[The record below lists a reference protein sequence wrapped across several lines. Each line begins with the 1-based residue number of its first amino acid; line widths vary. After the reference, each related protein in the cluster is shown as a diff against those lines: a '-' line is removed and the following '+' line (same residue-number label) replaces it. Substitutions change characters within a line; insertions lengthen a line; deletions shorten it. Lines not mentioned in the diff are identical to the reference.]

1 MVNKTEIFFK
11 GWYSNYCNIQ
21 AGVVCAIRRGEEPVE
36 SIPVPDTP
44 TPDVQC
50 QNADMSGENLQ
61 WYSFDHRL
69 DDTVTTKKCFALV
82 NDRQMSLQS
91 AEDFC
96 KTLGPQGYPGSLISI
111 HHHDDMYKL
120 LQVARQIRDA
130 EYWIGLRRGFEKSKF
145 SRKSRKLRGNFEES
159 MFRRI
164 EIFEESMFSTN
175 RYFRDPMFNRLLS
188 KPL

>member
-1 MVNKTEIFFK
+1 M
-11 GWYSNYCNIQ
+11 
-21 AGVVCAIRRGEEPVE
+21 
-36 SIPVPDTP
+36 PDTP
-44 TPDVQC
+44 TPDIQC

-96 KTLGPQGYPGSLISI
+96 KTLGPQGYPGTLISI

-130 EYWIGLRRGFEKSKF
+130 EYWIGLRWGFEKSIF
-145 SRKSRKLRGNFEES
+145 SKNRC
-159 MFRRI
+159 FRRI
-164 EIFEESMFSTN
+164 EIFEESMFSTSRN
-175 RYFRDPMFNRLLS
+175 FRRIVSFEIQCSIDC
-188 KPL
+188 

>member
-1 MVNKTEIFFK
+1 M
-11 GWYSNYCNIQ
+11 
-21 AGVVCAIRRGEEPVE
+21 
-36 SIPVPDTP
+36 PDTP
-44 TPDVQC
+44 TPDIQC

-130 EYWIGLRRGFEKSKF
+130 EYWIGLRRGF
-145 SRKSRKLRGNFEES
+145 RK
-159 MFRRI
+159 I
-164 EIFEESMFSTN
+164 YIFEESMFSAN
-175 RYFRDPMFNRLLS
+175 QSFRRFDDF
-188 KPL
+188 

>member
-1 MVNKTEIFFK
+1 MK

-21 AGVVCAIRRGEEPVE
+21 AGVVCAIRRGEEPID
-36 SIPVPDTP
+36 SIPPPDTP
-44 TPDVQC
+44 TPDIQC

-82 NDRQMSLQS
+82 NDRQMSVQS
-91 AEDFC
+91 SEDFC

-130 EYWIGLRRGFEKSKF
+130 EYWIGLRRGCAKSIF
-145 SRKSRKLRGNFEES
+145 SREPY
-159 MFRRI
+159 FRRI
-164 EIFEESMFSTN
+164 HAFGSFFSKTP
-175 RYFRDPMFNRLLS
+175 F
-188 KPL
+188 